1 MVLSNVFNQLLNPNG
16 AINRRRR
23 LFIPPSTNFPLFKY
37 GAEDDQRS
45 FLSLDETT
53 SLLASRDDVSDV
65 VSVASSRSL
74 PSTLSSAHTNDDQE
88 SFHSWLVEEHQRRY
102 YGGDDGSE
110 RIGAPGTPGAASP
123 DGDHLSFTSSKSRNS
138 SFTNNMKSSILLLD
152 HEDFSNLKTT
162 FAIETRMLLRYS
174 VPLIVTFILEHL
186 FSIVCL
192 LVVGHLGKNELAAVS
207 LASMT
212 STITLAIF
220 EGIATSLDTLC
231 PQAYGAGNYE
241 LVGIHVQRC
250 IAFSLC
256 VYVPCALFWWNSG
269 YLLQYVIGTGEVLQL
284 TTLFLRIIV
293 AGGPAYVF
301 FENGKRFLQAQG
313 IFEAG
318 TGILFVSA
326 PINIFLSWYLVWNE
340 TYGLGYIGA
349 PIAVVINFWVMS
361 LLLVLYVMFVDGSKC
376 WYGLCKPRNLFQN
389 WSQLSQLA
397 VPGIIMLES
406 EYVAYEIM
414 TLFAL
419 YFGTIELAAQ
429 SAVGS
434 IASLSYM
441 VPFAV
446 SIAVSTRVANFIGA
460 GNLYSARRAT
470 ITGLFLAVALASIN
484 CLFLFSF
491 SRQIA
496 GFFTNDPEVIQ
507 LIVSLFRPLVSVLQ
521 LFDGLAC
528 VSNGVLRA
536 QGLQKLGGIVNFV
549 AYYAL
554 AMPLAFVLTRTTS
567 LKLEG
572 LWIGVGT
579 GMVLIAIIESL
590 LIVNCDWD
598 EVILRAGMMM
608 EFEDTSGDESD
619 DL

>member
-1 MVLSNVFNQLLNPNG
+1 MVLSHVFNQLLNPNG
-16 AINRRRR
+16 AVNRRRR

-37 GAEDDQRS
+37 GADDDQRS

-53 SLLASRDDVSDV
+53 SLLTGRDDVSDA
-65 VSVASSRSL
+65 VSVALSRSL

-88 SFHSWLVEEHQRRY
+88 SFHSWLVEEHQRRQY
-102 YGGDDGSE
+102 NDENADWT
-110 RIGAPGTPGAASP
+110 GTPGAGSPEGDRRSYAS
-123 DGDHLSFTSSKSRNS
+123 GKSRGLTLS
-138 SFTNNMKSSILLLD
+138 DVKSSVLLLD
-152 HEDFSNLKTT
+152 HEDFANLRTT
-162 FAIETRMLLRYS
+162 FALETRMLLRYS
-174 VPLIVTFILEHL
+174 FPLIITFLLEHL

-231 PQAYGAGNYE
+231 PQAYGAGNHE
-241 LVGIHVQRC
+241 LVSVHVQRC
-250 IAFSLC
+250 VVFSLC
-256 VYVPCALFWWNSG
+256 VYVPCALFWWYSG
-269 YLLQYVIGTGEVLQL
+269 SLLKYVIDSEKVLEL
-284 TTLFLRIIV
+284 TTKFLRILV
-293 AGGPAYVF
+293 AGGPAYIF

-318 TGILFVSA
+318 TGILFISA

-376 WYGLCKPRNLFQN
+376 WFGLSKLKNLFQN
-389 WSQLSQLA
+389 WGQLSHLA
-397 VPGIIMLES
+397 IPGIIMLES

-419 YFGTIELAAQ
+419 YFGTVELAAQ

-434 IASLSYM
+434 IASLTYM

-446 SIAVSTRVANFIGA
+446 SIAVSTRVANFVGA
-460 GNLYSARRAT
+460 GNLHSARKAT
-470 ITGLFLAVALASIN
+470 LTGMVFGVGLASVN
-484 CLFLFSF
+484 CIVLLLF
-491 SRQIA
+491 SRQI
-496 GFFTNDPEVIQ
+496 GGLFTNDPEVID
-507 LIVSLFRPLVSVLQ
+507 LIVSLFTPLVACLQ

-528 VSNGVLRA
+528 VSNGILRA

-549 AYYAL
+549 AYYAV
-554 AMPLAFVLTRTTS
+554 AMPLAFVLTRTTD
-567 LKLEG
+567 LKLRG
-572 LWIGVGT
+572 LWLGVGT
-579 GMVLIAIIESL
+579 GMIMIAVIESL
-590 LIVNCDWD
+590 IIINCDWD
-598 EVILRAGMMM
+598 AVLVRAGLLM
-608 EFEDTSGDESD
+608 EFENSASEDE
-619 DL
+619 L